1 METKVFHTNLKCQN
15 CVSKVAPV
23 LDAEQEISAW
33 TVRTDDERKLL
44 SVTGTQIDAGH
55 VRSLV
60 KAAGFEVFDEIR
72 QPEEELQIPGVGKPP
87 SRGTYFPLILVFLYL
102 MGFVAISQLRAGRV
116 DWMASMNSFMGG
128 FFAVFSFFKLLNLR
142 GFADAYRS
150 YDILAHRIPSWG
162 YVYPFIELALGICY
176 LTAFAPLATNL
187 ANLAVMSA
195 GTLGIARTLLRKSRI
210 QCACL
215 GTVFNLPMSKVTL
228 IEDLIMVC
236 MSATMIGVIMIGV
249 ML

>member
-1 METKVFHTNLKCQN
+1 METKVFRTNLKCQN

-23 LDAEQEISAW
+23 LDADHEIAEW

-44 SVTGTQIDAGH
+44 SVTGTQVDAGH

-60 KAAGFEVFDEIR
+60 KTAGFEVFDEIR
-72 QPEEELQIPGVGKPP
+72 QPEEELQAPAAEKPP
-87 SRGTYFPLILVFLYL
+87 SRETYFPLILVFLYL
-102 MGFVAISQLRAGRV
+102 MGFVAISQFRAGRV
-116 DWMASMNSFMGG
+116 DWMVSMNTFMGG

-150 YDILAHRIPSWG
+150 YDILTRWVPTYG

-176 LTAFAPLATNL
+176 LTAFAPMATNL
-187 ANLAVMSA
+187 ANFAVMSVGA
-195 GTLGIARTLLRKSRI
+195 VGIARTLLRKNKI

-228 IEDLIMVC
+228 IEDLIMVG
-236 MSATMIGVIMIGV
+236 MSATMIGA
-249 ML
+249 LL